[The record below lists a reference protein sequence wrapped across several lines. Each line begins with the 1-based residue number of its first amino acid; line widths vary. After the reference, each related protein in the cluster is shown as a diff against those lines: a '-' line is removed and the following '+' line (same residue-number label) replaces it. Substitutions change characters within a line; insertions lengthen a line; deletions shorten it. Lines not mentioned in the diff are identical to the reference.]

1 MTEQERATLQR
12 VNLRV
17 KGKILKAKFQQG
29 EERVQTLHSALVDY
43 GMLLLDMRYN

>member
-1 MTEQERATLQR
+1 MTETERAQLQR
-12 VNLRV
+12 INLRV

-29 EERVQTLHSALVDY
+29 EDRVQTLHSALVDY

>member
-1 MTEQERATLQR
+1 MTETERAQLQR

-29 EERVQTLHSALVDY
+29 EDRVQTLHSALVDY